1 MNNTNYYVSGST
13 VRKLGTEPARR
24 EHGRNP
30 QDFEEIRRRKN
41 RRNAARRNREKAM
54 SMGHTQLLF
63 LSVCVLIS
71 AVFAGLYIQLQSKL
85 AHNMREIASLES
97 RVTDLRA
104 DNDAKYKS
112 MTTSIDLESIKEIAI
127 NELGMKYA
135 TGDQIVYYS
144 VDKNNFMD
152 QYQDIPE

>member
-1 MNNTNYYVSGST
+1 MNNTNYYVSGSA

-54 SMGHTQLLF
+54 SMGHAQLLF
-63 LSVCVLIS
+63 LS
-71 AVFAGLYIQLQSKL
+71 VFAGLYIQLQSKL